1 MCATNAIGGNALSS
15 EDCKGAAGY
24 ASQNPEV
31 TLRKR
36 LKLLSLSKQNNN
48 LQQGETYSFIY
59 NEEQPLP
66 YKTSFAMD
74 YWGFYNGAENI
85 SSLTGY
91 RHTLIPSIEGLGI
104 NQNALIIQGQELPA
118 QTAVRNASRKYIT
131 ANMLKKITY
140 PTGGSV
146 EFEFEPHTFT
156 NAKVISKEDLEKY
169 APKLAYLNTV
179 NNNNAEFSTPFV
191 TFNIPFAQ
199 TVTINVTVRFDDY
212 SASQVE
218 GSGTIIRQ
226 VGSTGGGILKSYKVT
241 SQNVTD
247 EHSYH
252 VVESFTL
259 EAGDYVMSSTLASTV
274 PNQGYTA
281 RNVSAATLTYKSQ
294 IFNVDIDTLEHIGAG
309 VRIKTITQR
318 NNTGEILERTKYLYE
333 LDNHKSSGLLMI
345 PINFVTDHNI
355 RHGLDN
361 CPIHSIVDHQFRRY
375 DAQTLS
381 PPASASNGNPV
392 GYSRVIKQ
400 KEIINIGKEVL
411 VFANESCEVIDA
423 TLCYF
428 PENYSGRLIRKSTY
442 DANNKLVKEEINE
455 YSIANKAKELVNIKV
470 IDNYVG
476 PVNHCL
482 SIEAH
487 PYYNPY
493 IYNGRFFITLYPYI
507 AYDIQLTQQ
516 TETEYFN
523 SVPISKEKLYTY
535 NQRNQISTCQT
546 STSRSDYIQ
555 ETYKYA
561 ADSSFY
567 KDHLDYN
574 VLTAIMRY
582 KRTSGSSTAILENKY
597 GNAFTK
603 FTLLSSTESSNISPK
618 RRTVSYKYDSK
629 WNPVE
634 VTYQDSS
641 SVVYLWGYKY
651 SRIIAK
657 ITNITYAKVLSRLGE
672 SSLNTLCSS
681 NIPNSTSLYNLQNIF
696 SDCEVTTWL
705 YNPSYGVSEV
715 RSPNGL
721 KTFYEYDAIGRVSE
735 ILDLN
740 RKTIMSFQYQLSHNG
755 TSQNFLKTRTMMNE
769 EGNKYMEVYS
779 YYDGLG
785 RPYQTVECKITP
797 FQTHLITLQEYDA
810 ANRKTYTWLPVESA
824 TSTYM
829 PSASV
834 KAQAVADYGDTHP
847 YTKTE
852 YEASPLNKIV
862 NQYGVGEEWNNHPV
876 HIEYMTNTTSSPLNC
891 LNYMVNDN
899 GALVSS
905 NQYYAAGQ
913 LYVTKSTDEDNN
925 VGYTFTDKSGHTI
938 LTRQI
943 SGGQNL
949 DTYYVYDGLD
959 NLRYVLQ
966 PMYQTSTN
974 LNMYA
979 FQYKYMG
986 RQLCIEK
993 KMPGAEA
1000 IKYVYDKLDR
1010 LIFSQDGNQ
1019 RLQNE
1024 WTFYL
1029 YDRLNRLTI
1038 QGICMEID
1046 RLNLIPDVVV
1056 TCYRENSNTGLGG
1069 SGYYS
1074 TFIPVDKVKEI
1085 HIVNYYDDYKFCS
1098 LTGFSGVP
1106 HFSMGSNAKGY
1117 LTGNVVTI
1125 LEDGKKLYSANYY
1138 DVKGRMTQKVSSNHM
1153 NEYEVDNITY
1163 SFTDKPLTISHTH
1176 TAINTTE
1183 LYTYVYDHA
1192 ERLQEVRHKLN
1203 GNSEVKLVINTYD
1216 KLGRL
1221 KTKTHHGISGHK
1233 LTYEYNIRN
1242 WLTQI
1247 SGTLFEQNL
1256 YYNTGN
1262 GSQCYNGNIGSMT
1275 WKSGE
1280 DGIRGYKFTYDNMS
1294 RMKNAIYGEGTSI
1307 TPPTGKNFS
1316 ENVIGYDYNGNITGL
1331 QRYGKM
1337 SGSTYGKIDDLSLT
1351 YVGNQLN
1358 NVTDAATDPLYN
1370 GAFNFVDGNK
1380 TSIQEYKY
1388 DANGNLEQDY
1398 NKKIANIQYNS
1409 LNLPSTLQFA
1419 NGNSTNYLYGADGM
1433 KRRVTHKTAIA
1444 NISVPMG
1451 QIKELASSQISQTN
1465 TTDYCN
1471 NVIYENGVLSMIL
1484 TEEGYVTLNGDTPI
1498 YHYYLKDHQGNNRI
1512 VMNQNGTTVEQV
1524 NHYYPFGGLFGE
1536 GIATSNQNYKYNGKE
1551 LNCMHGL
1558 DWYDYGAR
1566 MYDAALGRWHVG
1578 DSSSEKYYE
1587 ISPFVYCKNNP
1598 ILRVDIDGKDDY
1610 VVNQNGF
1617 VYHYKATK
1625 YEDEGD
1631 RVYYFNGSNKPK
1643 QVNGEPIVIMD
1654 NKLMPDM
1661 VRNQSR
1667 EGGISTYGKTNS
1679 IRDATNLFKFAA
1691 DNSIVEWKLDVYKDG
1706 DDGPTAIIVTD
1717 HREGTVENG
1726 KYAKRKAGVN
1736 GRKII
1741 DIHSHPS
1748 DESQGASDADIS
1760 SINSENNA
1768 VYLKRNQTLHDY
1780 TPKSSNV
1787 TTIHINTA
1795 EDLQKYIQDKMK

>member
-1 MCATNAIGGNALSS
+1 
-15 EDCKGAAGY
+15 
-24 ASQNPEV
+24 
-31 TLRKR
+31 
-36 LKLLSLSKQNNN
+36 
-48 LQQGETYSFIY
+48 
-59 NEEQPLP
+59 
-66 YKTSFAMD
+66 
-74 YWGFYNGAENI
+74 
-85 SSLTGY
+85 
-91 RHTLIPSIEGLGI
+91 
-104 NQNALIIQGQELPA
+104 
-118 QTAVRNASRKYIT
+118 
-131 ANMLKKITY
+131 
-140 PTGGSV
+140 
-146 EFEFEPHTFT
+146 
-156 NAKVISKEDLEKY
+156 
-169 APKLAYLNTV
+169 
-179 NNNNAEFSTPFV
+179 
-191 TFNIPFAQ
+191 
-199 TVTINVTVRFDDY
+199 
-212 SASQVE
+212 
-218 GSGTIIRQ
+218 
-226 VGSTGGGILKSYKVT
+226 
-241 SQNVTD
+241 
-247 EHSYH
+247 
-252 VVESFTL
+252 
-259 EAGDYVMSSTLASTV
+259 MSSTLASTV

-375 DAQTLS
+375 DAQT
-381 PPASASNGNPV
+381 
-392 GYSRVIKQ
+392 
-400 KEIINIGKEVL
+400 
-411 VFANESCEVIDA
+411 DA

-574 VLTAIMRY
+574 VLTTIMRY

-755 TSQNFLKTRTMMNE
+755 TSQNFFKTRTMMNE

-862 NQYGVGEEWNNHPV
+862 NQYGAGEDWNNHPV

-943 SGGQNL
+943 SGSQNL

-966 PMYQTSTN
+966 PMYQTNAN

-1074 TFIPVDKVKEI
+1074 TFIPIDKVKEI

-1117 LTGNVVTI
+1117 LTDNVVTI

-1138 DVKGRMTQKVSSNHM
+1138 DVKGRMTKKVSSNHM

-1163 SFTDKPLTISHTH
+1163 SFTDKPLTASHTH
-1176 TAINTTE
+1176 TAINATE

-1203 GNSEVKLVINTYD
+1203 ENSEVKLAINTYD

-1221 KTKTHHGISGHK
+1221 KTKTHHGTSGHK

-1247 SGTLFEQNL
+1247 NGRLFEQNL
-1256 YYNTGN
+1256 YYNTGS

-1294 RMKNAIYGEGTSI
+1294 RMRNAIYGEGTSI

-1331 QRYGKM
+1331 QRYGKV
-1337 SGSTYGKIDDLSLT
+1337 SGSTYGKIDDLSIT

-1388 DANGNLEQDY
+1388 DSNGNLEQDY
-1398 NKKIANIQYNS
+1398 NKKIAKIQYNS
-1409 LNLPSTLQFA
+1409 LNLPSALQFA
-1419 NGNSTNYLYGADGM
+1419 NGNSTDYLYGADGM

-1484 TEEGYVTLNGDTPI
+1484 TEEGYVTLSGDAPI
-1498 YHYYLKDHQGNNRI
+1498 YHYYLKDHQGNNRVVI
-1512 VMNQNGTTVEQV
+1512 NQASTVEQI
-1524 NHYYPFGGLFGE
+1524 NHYYPFGGLFE
-1536 GIATSNQNYKYNGKE
+1536 VNTTTSGIQSYKYNGKE
-1551 LNCMHGL
+1551 LDRIHGV
-1558 DWYDYGAR
+1558 DWYDYEAR
-1566 MYDAALGRWHVG
+1566 MYDGALGRFTTV
-1578 DSSSEKYYE
+1578 DPLTEKYY
-1587 ISPFVYCKNNP
+1587 STNLYAYCKNNP
-1598 ILRVDIDGKDDY
+1598 INRIDPDGKDDY
-1610 VVNQNGF
+1610 LLEPRGRLHNCTPYAQRGKSGVDKLHSYSGNSKSPMGKSITVKSGLLSQMLE
-1617 VYHYKATK
+1617 VQKK
-1625 YEDEGD
+1625 EEG
-1631 RVYYFNGSNKPK
+1631 Y
-1643 QVNGEPIVIMD
+1643 
-1654 NKLMPDM
+1654 
-1661 VRNQSR
+1661 
-1667 EGGISTYGKTNS
+1667 STYGSTRN
-1679 IRDATNLFKFAA
+1679 IEDAAEVFKFAA
-1691 DNSIVEWKLDVYKDG
+1691 DNSKAEWKFDVYN
-1706 DDGPTAIIVTD
+1706 DDGAFTAVVATD
-1717 HREGTVENG
+1717 QKENNVQNG
-1726 KYAKRKAGVN
+1726 DYAQKELSVN
-1736 GRKII
+1736 GTKVVN
-1741 DIHSHPS
+1741 IHSHPDPNGTKGGS
-1748 DESQGASDADIS
+1748 DKDMENAKRS
-1760 SINSENNA
+1760 SARNG
-1768 VYLKRNQTLHDY
+1768 VYFKANQTLY
-1780 TPKSSNV
+1780 EYNGTQSNIREIPIQSAV
-1787 TTIHINTA
+1787 
-1795 EDLQKYIQDKMK
+1795 DLLRQLGIY

>member
-1 MCATNAIGGNALSS
+1 
-15 EDCKGAAGY
+15 
-24 ASQNPEV
+24 
-31 TLRKR
+31 
-36 LKLLSLSKQNNN
+36 
-48 LQQGETYSFIY
+48 
-59 NEEQPLP
+59 
-66 YKTSFAMD
+66 
-74 YWGFYNGAENI
+74 
-85 SSLTGY
+85 
-91 RHTLIPSIEGLGI
+91 
-104 NQNALIIQGQELPA
+104 
-118 QTAVRNASRKYIT
+118 
-131 ANMLKKITY
+131 
-140 PTGGSV
+140 
-146 EFEFEPHTFT
+146 
-156 NAKVISKEDLEKY
+156 
-169 APKLAYLNTV
+169 
-179 NNNNAEFSTPFV
+179 
-191 TFNIPFAQ
+191 
-199 TVTINVTVRFDDY
+199 
-212 SASQVE
+212 
-218 GSGTIIRQ
+218 
-226 VGSTGGGILKSYKVT
+226 
-241 SQNVTD
+241 
-247 EHSYH
+247 
-252 VVESFTL
+252 
-259 EAGDYVMSSTLASTV
+259 
-274 PNQGYTA
+274 
-281 RNVSAATLTYKSQ
+281 
-294 IFNVDIDTLEHIGAG
+294 
-309 VRIKTITQR
+309 
-318 NNTGEILERTKYLYE
+318 
-333 LDNHKSSGLLMI
+333 
-345 PINFVTDHNI
+345 
-355 RHGLDN
+355 
-361 CPIHSIVDHQFRRY
+361 
-375 DAQTLS
+375 
-381 PPASASNGNPV
+381 
-392 GYSRVIKQ
+392 
-400 KEIINIGKEVL
+400 
-411 VFANESCEVIDA
+411 
-423 TLCYF
+423 
-428 PENYSGRLIRKSTY
+428 
-442 DANNKLVKEEINE
+442 
-455 YSIANKAKELVNIKV
+455 
-470 IDNYVG
+470 
-476 PVNHCL
+476 
-482 SIEAH
+482 
-487 PYYNPY
+487 
-493 IYNGRFFITLYPYI
+493 
-507 AYDIQLTQQ
+507 
-516 TETEYFN
+516 
-523 SVPISKEKLYTY
+523 
-535 NQRNQISTCQT
+535 
-546 STSRSDYIQ
+546 
-555 ETYKYA
+555 
-561 ADSSFY
+561 
-567 KDHLDYN
+567 
-574 VLTAIMRY
+574 
-582 KRTSGSSTAILENKY
+582 
-597 GNAFTK
+597 
-603 FTLLSSTESSNISPK
+603 
-618 RRTVSYKYDSK
+618 
-629 WNPVE
+629 
-634 VTYQDSS
+634 
-641 SVVYLWGYKY
+641 
-651 SRIIAK
+651 
-657 ITNITYAKVLSRLGE
+657 
-672 SSLNTLCSS
+672 
-681 NIPNSTSLYNLQNIF
+681 
-696 SDCEVTTWL
+696 
-705 YNPSYGVSEV
+705 
-715 RSPNGL
+715 
-721 KTFYEYDAIGRVSE
+721 
-735 ILDLN
+735 
-740 RKTIMSFQYQLSHNG
+740 MSFQYQLSHNG
-755 TSQNFLKTRTMMNE
+755 TSQNFFKTRTMMNE

-829 PSASV
+829 SSASV

-862 NQYGVGEEWNNHPV
+862 NQYGAGEDWNNHPV

-943 SGGQNL
+943 SGSQNL

-966 PMYQTSTN
+966 PMYQTNAN

-1019 RLQNE
+1019 QLQNE

-1029 YDRLNRLTI
+1029 YDRLNRLTV

-1046 RLNLIPDVVV
+1046 RLNLIPDVAV

-1074 TFIPVDKVKEI
+1074 TFIPIDKVKEI

-1138 DVKGRMTQKVSSNHM
+1138 DVKGRMTKKVSSNHM

-1163 SFTDKPLTISHTH
+1163 SFTDKPLTTSHTH

-1183 LYTYVYDHA
+1183 LYTYDYDHA

-1203 GNSEVKLVINTYD
+1203 GNSEVKLAINTYD

-1221 KTKTHHGISGHK
+1221 KTKTHHGTSGHK

-1247 SGTLFEQNL
+1247 SGRLFEQNL
-1256 YYNTGN
+1256 YYNTGS

-1294 RMKNAIYGEGTSI
+1294 RMRNAIYGEGTSI

-1331 QRYGKM
+1331 QRYGKV
-1337 SGSTYGKIDDLSLT
+1337 SGSTYGKIDDLSIT

-1398 NKKIANIQYNS
+1398 NKKIAKIQYNS
-1409 LNLPSTLQFA
+1409 LNLPSALQFA
-1419 NGNSTNYLYGADGM
+1419 NGNSTDYLYGADGM

-1484 TEEGYVTLNGDTPI
+1484 TEEGYVTLSGNAPI

-1524 NHYYPFGGLFGE
+1524 NHYYPFGGLFEE
-1536 GIATSNQNYKYNGKE
+1536 GLATSDQNYKYNSKE
-1551 LNCMHGL
+1551 LDRMHGL
-1558 DWYDYGAR
+1558 DWYDYGTR
-1566 MYDAALGRWHVG
+1566 GYDATLGRFMII
-1578 DSSSEKYYE
+1578 DPLSERYCT
-1587 ISPFVYCKNNP
+1587 ISPYVYCANNPVRYIDPTGMYFDEANEKEARKIERRLTKRISKLEKKVAKIERRGEDVGELNSRISELRNSQKDVTDMRSNKNIEFKYSKVTNKNNP
-1598 ILRVDIDGKDDY
+1598 AGTGNPVTSLTGINDAGHNVVTMYTEKNMGNRLHESRHGGQITRGEYSFDLNGNPTTGYGIDSE
-1610 VVNQNGF
+1610 VSA
-1617 VYHYKATK
+1617 YKAQYS
-1625 YEDEGD
+1625 YEGKL
-1631 RVYYFNGSNKPK
+1631 VYIDASNTLNQQIGSAGMTP
-1643 QVNGEPIVIMD
+1643 P
-1654 NKLMPDM
+1654 
-1661 VRNQSR
+1661 
-1667 EGGISTYGKTNS
+1667 ISTLINIRSITPDFVKTRIGEVRS
-1679 IRDATNLFKFAA
+1679 IIIGTNRIYRL
-1691 DNSIVEWKLDVYKDG
+1691 NPIYE
-1706 DDGPTAIIVTD
+1706 
-1717 HREGTVENG
+1717 
-1726 KYAKRKAGVN
+1726 
-1736 GRKII
+1736 
-1741 DIHSHPS
+1741 
-1748 DESQGASDADIS
+1748 
-1760 SINSENNA
+1760 
-1768 VYLKRNQTLHDY
+1768 YL
-1780 TPKSSNV
+1780 P
-1787 TTIHINTA
+1787 
-1795 EDLQKYIQDKMK
+1795 

>member
-1 MCATNAIGGNALSS
+1 
-15 EDCKGAAGY
+15 
-24 ASQNPEV
+24 
-31 TLRKR
+31 
-36 LKLLSLSKQNNN
+36 
-48 LQQGETYSFIY
+48 
-59 NEEQPLP
+59 
-66 YKTSFAMD
+66 
-74 YWGFYNGAENI
+74 
-85 SSLTGY
+85 
-91 RHTLIPSIEGLGI
+91 
-104 NQNALIIQGQELPA
+104 
-118 QTAVRNASRKYIT
+118 
-131 ANMLKKITY
+131 
-140 PTGGSV
+140 
-146 EFEFEPHTFT
+146 
-156 NAKVISKEDLEKY
+156 
-169 APKLAYLNTV
+169 
-179 NNNNAEFSTPFV
+179 
-191 TFNIPFAQ
+191 
-199 TVTINVTVRFDDY
+199 
-212 SASQVE
+212 
-218 GSGTIIRQ
+218 
-226 VGSTGGGILKSYKVT
+226 
-241 SQNVTD
+241 
-247 EHSYH
+247 
-252 VVESFTL
+252 
-259 EAGDYVMSSTLASTV
+259 MSSTLASTV

-375 DAQTLS
+375 DAQT
-381 PPASASNGNPV
+381 
-392 GYSRVIKQ
+392 
-400 KEIINIGKEVL
+400 
-411 VFANESCEVIDA
+411 DA

-574 VLTAIMRY
+574 VLTTIMRY

-755 TSQNFLKTRTMMNE
+755 TSQNFFKTRTMMNE

-862 NQYGVGEEWNNHPV
+862 NQYGAGEDWNNHPV

-943 SGGQNL
+943 SGSQNL

-966 PMYQTSTN
+966 PMYQTNAN

-1074 TFIPVDKVKEI
+1074 TFIPIDKVKEI

-1138 DVKGRMTQKVSSNHM
+1138 DVKGRMTKKVSSNHM

-1163 SFTDKPLTISHTH
+1163 SFTDKPLTASHTH
-1176 TAINTTE
+1176 TAINATE

-1203 GNSEVKLVINTYD
+1203 ENSEVKLAINTYD

-1221 KTKTHHGISGHK
+1221 KTKTHHGTSGHK

-1242 WLTQI
+1242 WLPQI
-1247 SGTLFEQNL
+1247 NGRLFEQNL
-1256 YYNTGN
+1256 YYNTGS

-1294 RMKNAIYGEGTSI
+1294 RMRNAIYGEGTSI

-1331 QRYGKM
+1331 QRYGKV
-1337 SGSTYGKIDDLSLT
+1337 SGSTYGKIDDLSIT

-1388 DANGNLEQDY
+1388 DSNGNLEQDY
-1398 NKKIANIQYNS
+1398 NKKIAKIQYNS
-1409 LNLPSTLQFA
+1409 LNLPSALQFA
-1419 NGNSTNYLYGADGM
+1419 NGNSTDYLYGADGM

-1484 TEEGYVTLNGDTPI
+1484 TEEGYVTLSGDAPI
-1498 YHYYLKDHQGNNRI
+1498 YHYYLKDHQGNNRVVI
-1512 VMNQNGTTVEQV
+1512 NQASTVEQI
-1524 NHYYPFGGLFGE
+1524 NHYYPFGGLFE
-1536 GIATSNQNYKYNGKE
+1536 VNTTTSGIQSYKYNGKE
-1551 LNCMHGL
+1551 LDRIHGV
-1558 DWYDYGAR
+1558 DWYDYEAR
-1566 MYDAALGRWHVG
+1566 MYDGALGRFTTV
-1578 DSSSEKYYE
+1578 DPLTEKYY
-1587 ISPFVYCKNNP
+1587 STNLYAYCKNNP
-1598 ILRVDIDGKDDY
+1598 INRIDPDGKDDY
-1610 VVNQNGF
+1610 LLEPRGRLHNCTPYAQRGKSGVDKLHSYSGNSKSPMGKSITVKSGLLSQMLE
-1617 VYHYKATK
+1617 VQKK
-1625 YEDEGD
+1625 EEG
-1631 RVYYFNGSNKPK
+1631 Y
-1643 QVNGEPIVIMD
+1643 
-1654 NKLMPDM
+1654 
-1661 VRNQSR
+1661 
-1667 EGGISTYGKTNS
+1667 STYGSTRN
-1679 IRDATNLFKFAA
+1679 IEDAAEVFKFAA
-1691 DNSIVEWKLDVYKDG
+1691 DNSKAEWKFDVYN
-1706 DDGPTAIIVTD
+1706 DDGAFTAVVATD
-1717 HREGTVENG
+1717 QKENNVQNG
-1726 KYAKRKAGVN
+1726 DYAQKELSVN
-1736 GRKII
+1736 GTKVVN
-1741 DIHSHPS
+1741 IHSHPDPNGTKGGS
-1748 DESQGASDADIS
+1748 DKDMENAKRS
-1760 SINSENNA
+1760 SARNG
-1768 VYLKRNQTLHDY
+1768 VYFKANQTLY
-1780 TPKSSNV
+1780 EYNGTQSNIREIPIQSAV
-1787 TTIHINTA
+1787 
-1795 EDLQKYIQDKMK
+1795 DLLRQLGIY

>member
-1 MCATNAIGGNALSS
+1 M
-15 EDCKGAAGY
+15 
-24 ASQNPEV
+24 
-31 TLRKR
+31 
-36 LKLLSLSKQNNN
+36 
-48 LQQGETYSFIY
+48 
-59 NEEQPLP
+59 
-66 YKTSFAMD
+66 
-74 YWGFYNGAENI
+74 
-85 SSLTGY
+85 
-91 RHTLIPSIEGLGI
+91 
-104 NQNALIIQGQELPA
+104 
-118 QTAVRNASRKYIT
+118 
-131 ANMLKKITY
+131 
-140 PTGGSV
+140 
-146 EFEFEPHTFT
+146 
-156 NAKVISKEDLEKY
+156 
-169 APKLAYLNTV
+169 
-179 NNNNAEFSTPFV
+179 
-191 TFNIPFAQ
+191 
-199 TVTINVTVRFDDY
+199 
-212 SASQVE
+212 
-218 GSGTIIRQ
+218 
-226 VGSTGGGILKSYKVT
+226 T

-375 DAQTLS
+375 DAQT
-381 PPASASNGNPV
+381 
-392 GYSRVIKQ
+392 
-400 KEIINIGKEVL
+400 
-411 VFANESCEVIDA
+411 DA

-574 VLTAIMRY
+574 VLTTIMRY

-755 TSQNFLKTRTMMNE
+755 TSQNFFKTRTMMNE

-862 NQYGVGEEWNNHPV
+862 NQYGAGEDWNNHPV

-943 SGGQNL
+943 SGSQNL

-966 PMYQTSTN
+966 PMYQTNAN

-1074 TFIPVDKVKEI
+1074 TFIPIDKVKEI

-1138 DVKGRMTQKVSSNHM
+1138 DVKGRMTKKVSSNHM

-1163 SFTDKPLTISHTH
+1163 SFTDKPLTASHTH
-1176 TAINTTE
+1176 TAINATE

-1203 GNSEVKLVINTYD
+1203 ENSEVKLAINTYD

-1221 KTKTHHGISGHK
+1221 KTKTHHGTSGHK

-1247 SGTLFEQNL
+1247 NGRLFEQNL
-1256 YYNTGN
+1256 YYNTGS

-1294 RMKNAIYGEGTSI
+1294 RMRNAIYGEGTSI

-1331 QRYGKM
+1331 QRYGKV
-1337 SGSTYGKIDDLSLT
+1337 SGSTYGKIDDLSIT

-1388 DANGNLEQDY
+1388 DSNGNLEQDY
-1398 NKKIANIQYNS
+1398 NKKIAKIQYNS
-1409 LNLPSTLQFA
+1409 LNLPSALQFA
-1419 NGNSTNYLYGADGM
+1419 NGNSTDYLYGADGM

-1484 TEEGYVTLNGDTPI
+1484 TEEGYVTLSGDAPI
-1498 YHYYLKDHQGNNRI
+1498 YHYYLKDHQGNNRVVI
-1512 VMNQNGTTVEQV
+1512 NQASTVEQI
-1524 NHYYPFGGLFGE
+1524 NHYYPFGGLFE
-1536 GIATSNQNYKYNGKE
+1536 VNTTTSGIQSYKYNGKE
-1551 LNCMHGL
+1551 LDRIHGV
-1558 DWYDYGAR
+1558 DWYDYEAR
-1566 MYDAALGRWHVG
+1566 MYDGALGRFTTV
-1578 DSSSEKYYE
+1578 DPLPEKYY
-1587 ISPFVYCKNNP
+1587 STNLYAYCKNNP
-1598 ILRVDIDGKDDY
+1598 INRIDPDGKDDY
-1610 VVNQNGF
+1610 LLEPRGRLHNCTPYAQRGKSGVDKLHSYSGNSKSPMGKSITVKSGLLSQMLE
-1617 VYHYKATK
+1617 VQKK
-1625 YEDEGD
+1625 EEG
-1631 RVYYFNGSNKPK
+1631 Y
-1643 QVNGEPIVIMD
+1643 
-1654 NKLMPDM
+1654 
-1661 VRNQSR
+1661 
-1667 EGGISTYGKTNS
+1667 STYGSTRN
-1679 IRDATNLFKFAA
+1679 IEDAAEVFKFAA
-1691 DNSIVEWKLDVYKDG
+1691 DNSKAEWKFDVYN
-1706 DDGPTAIIVTD
+1706 DDGAFTAVVATD
-1717 HREGTVENG
+1717 QKENNVQNG
-1726 KYAKRKAGVN
+1726 DYAQKELSVN
-1736 GRKII
+1736 GTKVVN
-1741 DIHSHPS
+1741 IHSHPDPNGTKGGS
-1748 DESQGASDADIS
+1748 DKDMENAKRS
-1760 SINSENNA
+1760 SARNG
-1768 VYLKRNQTLHDY
+1768 VYFKANQTLY
-1780 TPKSSNV
+1780 EYNGTQSNIREIPIQSAV
-1787 TTIHINTA
+1787 
-1795 EDLQKYIQDKMK
+1795 DLLRQLGIY

>member
-1 MCATNAIGGNALSS
+1 M
-15 EDCKGAAGY
+15 
-24 ASQNPEV
+24 
-31 TLRKR
+31 
-36 LKLLSLSKQNNN
+36 
-48 LQQGETYSFIY
+48 
-59 NEEQPLP
+59 
-66 YKTSFAMD
+66 
-74 YWGFYNGAENI
+74 
-85 SSLTGY
+85 
-91 RHTLIPSIEGLGI
+91 
-104 NQNALIIQGQELPA
+104 
-118 QTAVRNASRKYIT
+118 
-131 ANMLKKITY
+131 
-140 PTGGSV
+140 
-146 EFEFEPHTFT
+146 
-156 NAKVISKEDLEKY
+156 
-169 APKLAYLNTV
+169 
-179 NNNNAEFSTPFV
+179 
-191 TFNIPFAQ
+191 
-199 TVTINVTVRFDDY
+199 
-212 SASQVE
+212 
-218 GSGTIIRQ
+218 
-226 VGSTGGGILKSYKVT
+226 T

-252 VVESFTL
+252 VIESFTL

-375 DAQTLS
+375 DAQT
-381 PPASASNGNPV
+381 
-392 GYSRVIKQ
+392 
-400 KEIINIGKEVL
+400 
-411 VFANESCEVIDA
+411 DA

-755 TSQNFLKTRTMMNE
+755 TSQNFFKTRTMMNE

-862 NQYGVGEEWNNHPV
+862 NQYGAGEDWNNHPV

-899 GALVSS
+899 GTLVSS

-925 VGYTFTDKSGHTI
+925 VEYTFTDKSGHTI

-943 SGGQNL
+943 SGSQIL

-966 PMYQTSTN
+966 PMYQTNAN

-1074 TFIPVDKVKEI
+1074 TFIPIDKVKEI

-1138 DVKGRMTQKVSSNHM
+1138 DVKGRMTKKVSSNHM

-1163 SFTDKPLTISHTH
+1163 SFTDKPLTASHTH
-1176 TAINTTE
+1176 TAINATE

-1203 GNSEVKLVINTYD
+1203 ENSEVKLAINTYD

-1221 KTKTHHGISGHK
+1221 KTKTHHGTSGHK

-1247 SGTLFEQNL
+1247 SGRLFEQNL
-1256 YYNTGN
+1256 YYNTGS

-1294 RMKNAIYGEGTSI
+1294 RMRNAIYGEGTSI

-1331 QRYGKM
+1331 QRYGKV
-1337 SGSTYGKIDDLSLT
+1337 SGSTYGKIDDLSIT

-1388 DANGNLEQDY
+1388 DSNGNLEQDY
-1398 NKKIANIQYNS
+1398 NKKIAKIQYNS

-1451 QIKELASSQISQTN
+1451 QIKELANSQISQTN
-1465 TTDYCN
+1465 TTDYCS

-1484 TEEGYVTLNGDTPI
+1484 TEEGYVTLSGDAPI
-1498 YHYYLKDHQGNNRI
+1498 YHYYLKDHQGNNRVVI
-1512 VMNQNGTTVEQV
+1512 NQASMVEQI
-1524 NHYYPFGGLFGE
+1524 NHYYPFGGLFE
-1536 GIATSNQNYKYNGKE
+1536 VNTTTSGIQSYKYNGKE
-1551 LNCMHGL
+1551 LDRIHGV
-1558 DWYDYGAR
+1558 DWYDYEAR
-1566 MYDAALGRWHVG
+1566 MYDGALGRFTTV
-1578 DSSSEKYYE
+1578 DPLTEKYY
-1587 ISPFVYCKNNP
+1587 STNLYAYCKNNP
-1598 ILRVDIDGKDDY
+1598 INRIDPDGKDDY
-1610 VVNQNGF
+1610 LLEPRGRLHNCTPYAQRGKSGVDKLHSYSGNSKSPMGKSITVKSGLLSQMLE
-1617 VYHYKATK
+1617 VQKK
-1625 YEDEGD
+1625 EEG
-1631 RVYYFNGSNKPK
+1631 Y
-1643 QVNGEPIVIMD
+1643 
-1654 NKLMPDM
+1654 
-1661 VRNQSR
+1661 
-1667 EGGISTYGKTNS
+1667 STYGSTRN
-1679 IRDATNLFKFAA
+1679 IEDAAEVFKFAA
-1691 DNSIVEWKLDVYKDG
+1691 DNSKAEWKFDVYN
-1706 DDGPTAIIVTD
+1706 DDGAFTAVVATD
-1717 HREGTVENG
+1717 QKENNVQNG
-1726 KYAKRKAGVN
+1726 DYAQKELSVN
-1736 GRKII
+1736 GTKVVN
-1741 DIHSHPS
+1741 IHSHPDPNGTKGGS
-1748 DESQGASDADIS
+1748 DKDMENAKRS
-1760 SINSENNA
+1760 SARNG
-1768 VYLKRNQTLHDY
+1768 VYFKANQTLY
-1780 TPKSSNV
+1780 EYNGTQSNIREIPIQSAV
-1787 TTIHINTA
+1787 
-1795 EDLQKYIQDKMK
+1795 DLLRQLGIY

>member
-1 MCATNAIGGNALSS
+1 
-15 EDCKGAAGY
+15 
-24 ASQNPEV
+24 
-31 TLRKR
+31 
-36 LKLLSLSKQNNN
+36 
-48 LQQGETYSFIY
+48 
-59 NEEQPLP
+59 
-66 YKTSFAMD
+66 
-74 YWGFYNGAENI
+74 
-85 SSLTGY
+85 
-91 RHTLIPSIEGLGI
+91 
-104 NQNALIIQGQELPA
+104 
-118 QTAVRNASRKYIT
+118 
-131 ANMLKKITY
+131 
-140 PTGGSV
+140 
-146 EFEFEPHTFT
+146 
-156 NAKVISKEDLEKY
+156 
-169 APKLAYLNTV
+169 
-179 NNNNAEFSTPFV
+179 
-191 TFNIPFAQ
+191 
-199 TVTINVTVRFDDY
+199 
-212 SASQVE
+212 
-218 GSGTIIRQ
+218 
-226 VGSTGGGILKSYKVT
+226 
-241 SQNVTD
+241 
-247 EHSYH
+247 
-252 VVESFTL
+252 
-259 EAGDYVMSSTLASTV
+259 MSSTLASTV

-375 DAQTLS
+375 DAQT
-381 PPASASNGNPV
+381 
-392 GYSRVIKQ
+392 
-400 KEIINIGKEVL
+400 
-411 VFANESCEVIDA
+411 DA

-755 TSQNFLKTRTMMNE
+755 TSQNFFKTRTMMNE

-862 NQYGVGEEWNNHPV
+862 NQYGAGEDWNNHPV

-899 GALVSS
+899 GTLVSS

-925 VGYTFTDKSGHTI
+925 VEYTFTDKSGHTI

-943 SGGQNL
+943 SGSQIL

-966 PMYQTSTN
+966 PMYQTNAN

-1074 TFIPVDKVKEI
+1074 TFIPIDKVKEI

-1138 DVKGRMTQKVSSNHM
+1138 DVKGRMTKKVSSNHM

-1163 SFTDKPLTISHTH
+1163 SFTDKPLTASHTH
-1176 TAINTTE
+1176 TAINATE

-1203 GNSEVKLVINTYD
+1203 ENSEVKLAINTYD

-1221 KTKTHHGISGHK
+1221 KTKTHHGTSGHK

-1247 SGTLFEQNL
+1247 SGRLFEQNL
-1256 YYNTGN
+1256 YYNTGS

-1294 RMKNAIYGEGTSI
+1294 RMRNAIYGEGTSI

-1331 QRYGKM
+1331 QRYGKV
-1337 SGSTYGKIDDLSLT
+1337 SGSTYGKIDDLSIT

-1388 DANGNLEQDY
+1388 DSNGNLEQDY
-1398 NKKIANIQYNS
+1398 NKKIAKIQYNS

-1465 TTDYCN
+1465 TTDYCS

-1484 TEEGYVTLNGDTPI
+1484 TEEGYVTLSGDAPI
-1498 YHYYLKDHQGNNRI
+1498 YHYYLKDHQGNNRVVI
-1512 VMNQNGTTVEQV
+1512 NQASTVEQI
-1524 NHYYPFGGLFGE
+1524 NHYYPFGGLFE
-1536 GIATSNQNYKYNGKE
+1536 VNTTTSGIQSYKYNGKE
-1551 LNCMHGL
+1551 LDRIHGV
-1558 DWYDYGAR
+1558 DWYDYEAR
-1566 MYDAALGRWHVG
+1566 MYDGALGRFTTV
-1578 DSSSEKYYE
+1578 DPLTEKYY
-1587 ISPFVYCKNNP
+1587 STNLYAYCKNNP
-1598 ILRVDIDGKDDY
+1598 INRIDPDGKDDY
-1610 VVNQNGF
+1610 LLEPRGRLHNCTPYAQRGKSGVDKLHSYSGNSKSPMGKSITVKSGLLSQMLE
-1617 VYHYKATK
+1617 VQKK
-1625 YEDEGD
+1625 EEG
-1631 RVYYFNGSNKPK
+1631 Y
-1643 QVNGEPIVIMD
+1643 
-1654 NKLMPDM
+1654 
-1661 VRNQSR
+1661 
-1667 EGGISTYGKTNS
+1667 STYGSTRN
-1679 IRDATNLFKFAA
+1679 IEDAAEVFKFAA
-1691 DNSIVEWKLDVYKDG
+1691 DNSKAEWKFDVYN
-1706 DDGPTAIIVTD
+1706 DDGAFTAVVATD
-1717 HREGTVENG
+1717 QKENNVQNG
-1726 KYAKRKAGVN
+1726 DYAQKELSVN
-1736 GRKII
+1736 GTKVVN
-1741 DIHSHPS
+1741 IHSHPDPNGTKGGS
-1748 DESQGASDADIS
+1748 DKDMENAKRS
-1760 SINSENNA
+1760 SARNG
-1768 VYLKRNQTLHDY
+1768 VYFKANQTLY
-1780 TPKSSNV
+1780 EYNGTQSNIREIPIQSAV
-1787 TTIHINTA
+1787 
-1795 EDLQKYIQDKMK
+1795 DLLRQLGIY

>member
-1 MCATNAIGGNALSS
+1 
-15 EDCKGAAGY
+15 
-24 ASQNPEV
+24 
-31 TLRKR
+31 
-36 LKLLSLSKQNNN
+36 
-48 LQQGETYSFIY
+48 
-59 NEEQPLP
+59 
-66 YKTSFAMD
+66 
-74 YWGFYNGAENI
+74 
-85 SSLTGY
+85 
-91 RHTLIPSIEGLGI
+91 
-104 NQNALIIQGQELPA
+104 
-118 QTAVRNASRKYIT
+118 
-131 ANMLKKITY
+131 
-140 PTGGSV
+140 
-146 EFEFEPHTFT
+146 
-156 NAKVISKEDLEKY
+156 
-169 APKLAYLNTV
+169 
-179 NNNNAEFSTPFV
+179 
-191 TFNIPFAQ
+191 
-199 TVTINVTVRFDDY
+199 
-212 SASQVE
+212 
-218 GSGTIIRQ
+218 
-226 VGSTGGGILKSYKVT
+226 
-241 SQNVTD
+241 
-247 EHSYH
+247 
-252 VVESFTL
+252 
-259 EAGDYVMSSTLASTV
+259 MSSTLASTV

-375 DAQTLS
+375 DAQT
-381 PPASASNGNPV
+381 
-392 GYSRVIKQ
+392 
-400 KEIINIGKEVL
+400 
-411 VFANESCEVIDA
+411 DA

-574 VLTAIMRY
+574 VLTTIMRY

-755 TSQNFLKTRTMMNE
+755 TSQNFFKTRTMMNE

-862 NQYGVGEEWNNHPV
+862 NQYGAGEDWNNHPV

-943 SGGQNL
+943 SGSQNL

-966 PMYQTSTN
+966 PMYQTNAN

-1074 TFIPVDKVKEI
+1074 TFIPIDKVKEI

-1138 DVKGRMTQKVSSNHM
+1138 DVKGRMTKKVSSNHM

-1163 SFTDKPLTISHTH
+1163 SFTDKPLTASHTH
-1176 TAINTTE
+1176 TAINATE

-1203 GNSEVKLVINTYD
+1203 ENSEVKLAINTYD

-1221 KTKTHHGISGHK
+1221 KTKTHHGTSGHK

-1247 SGTLFEQNL
+1247 SGILFEQNL
-1256 YYNTGN
+1256 YYNTGS

-1294 RMKNAIYGEGTSI
+1294 RMRNAIYGEGTSI

-1331 QRYGKM
+1331 QRYGKV
-1337 SGSTYGKIDDLSLT
+1337 SGSTYGKIDDLSIT

-1388 DANGNLEQDY
+1388 DSNGNLEQDY
-1398 NKKIANIQYNS
+1398 NKKIAKIQYNS
-1409 LNLPSTLQFA
+1409 LNLPSALQFA
-1419 NGNSTNYLYGADGM
+1419 NGNSTDYLYGADGM

-1484 TEEGYVTLNGDTPI
+1484 TEEGYVTLSGDAPI
-1498 YHYYLKDHQGNNRI
+1498 YHYYLKDHQGNNRVVI
-1512 VMNQNGTTVEQV
+1512 NQASTVEQI
-1524 NHYYPFGGLFGE
+1524 NHYYPFGGLFE
-1536 GIATSNQNYKYNGKE
+1536 VNTTTSGIQSYKYNGKE
-1551 LNCMHGL
+1551 LDRIHGV
-1558 DWYDYGAR
+1558 DWYDYEAR
-1566 MYDAALGRWHVG
+1566 MYDGALGRFTTV
-1578 DSSSEKYYE
+1578 DPLTEKYY
-1587 ISPFVYCKNNP
+1587 STNLYAYCKNNP
-1598 ILRVDIDGKDDY
+1598 INRIDPDGKDDY
-1610 VVNQNGF
+1610 LLEPRGRLHNCTPYAQRGKSGVDKLHSYSGNSKSPMGKSITVKSGLLSQMLE
-1617 VYHYKATK
+1617 VQKK
-1625 YEDEGD
+1625 EEG
-1631 RVYYFNGSNKPK
+1631 Y
-1643 QVNGEPIVIMD
+1643 
-1654 NKLMPDM
+1654 
-1661 VRNQSR
+1661 
-1667 EGGISTYGKTNS
+1667 STYGSTRN
-1679 IRDATNLFKFAA
+1679 IEDAAEVFKFAA
-1691 DNSIVEWKLDVYKDG
+1691 DNSKAEWKFDVYN
-1706 DDGPTAIIVTD
+1706 DDGAFTAVVATD
-1717 HREGTVENG
+1717 QKENNVQNG
-1726 KYAKRKAGVN
+1726 DYAQKELSVN
-1736 GRKII
+1736 GTKVVN
-1741 DIHSHPS
+1741 IHSHPDPNGTKGGS
-1748 DESQGASDADIS
+1748 DKDMENAKRS
-1760 SINSENNA
+1760 SARNG
-1768 VYLKRNQTLHDY
+1768 VYFKANQTLY
-1780 TPKSSNV
+1780 EYNGTQSNIREIPIQSAV
-1787 TTIHINTA
+1787 
-1795 EDLQKYIQDKMK
+1795 DLLRQLGIY

>member
-1 MCATNAIGGNALSS
+1 M
-15 EDCKGAAGY
+15 
-24 ASQNPEV
+24 
-31 TLRKR
+31 
-36 LKLLSLSKQNNN
+36 
-48 LQQGETYSFIY
+48 
-59 NEEQPLP
+59 
-66 YKTSFAMD
+66 
-74 YWGFYNGAENI
+74 
-85 SSLTGY
+85 
-91 RHTLIPSIEGLGI
+91 
-104 NQNALIIQGQELPA
+104 
-118 QTAVRNASRKYIT
+118 
-131 ANMLKKITY
+131 
-140 PTGGSV
+140 
-146 EFEFEPHTFT
+146 
-156 NAKVISKEDLEKY
+156 
-169 APKLAYLNTV
+169 
-179 NNNNAEFSTPFV
+179 
-191 TFNIPFAQ
+191 
-199 TVTINVTVRFDDY
+199 
-212 SASQVE
+212 
-218 GSGTIIRQ
+218 
-226 VGSTGGGILKSYKVT
+226 T

-375 DAQTLS
+375 DAQT
-381 PPASASNGNPV
+381 
-392 GYSRVIKQ
+392 
-400 KEIINIGKEVL
+400 
-411 VFANESCEVIDA
+411 DA

-755 TSQNFLKTRTMMNE
+755 TSQNFFKTRTMMNE

-862 NQYGVGEEWNNHPV
+862 NQYGAGEDWNNHPV

-899 GALVSS
+899 GTLVSS

-925 VGYTFTDKSGHTI
+925 VEYTFTDKSGHTI

-943 SGGQNL
+943 SGSQIL

-966 PMYQTSTN
+966 PMYQTNAN

-1074 TFIPVDKVKEI
+1074 TFIPIDKVKEI

-1138 DVKGRMTQKVSSNHM
+1138 DVKGRMTKKVSSNHM

-1163 SFTDKPLTISHTH
+1163 SFTDKPLTASHTH
-1176 TAINTTE
+1176 TAINATE

-1203 GNSEVKLVINTYD
+1203 ENSEVKLAINTYD

-1221 KTKTHHGISGHK
+1221 KTKTHHGTSGHK

-1247 SGTLFEQNL
+1247 SGRLFEQNL
-1256 YYNTGN
+1256 YYNTGS

-1294 RMKNAIYGEGTSI
+1294 RMRNAIYGEGTSI

-1331 QRYGKM
+1331 QRYGKV
-1337 SGSTYGKIDDLSLT
+1337 SGSTYGKIDDLSIT

-1388 DANGNLEQDY
+1388 DSNGNLEQDY
-1398 NKKIANIQYNS
+1398 NKKIAKIQYNS

-1465 TTDYCN
+1465 TTDYCS

-1484 TEEGYVTLNGDTPI
+1484 TEEGYVTLSGDAPI
-1498 YHYYLKDHQGNNRI
+1498 YHYYLKDHQGNNRVVI
-1512 VMNQNGTTVEQV
+1512 NQASTVEQI
-1524 NHYYPFGGLFGE
+1524 NHYYPFGGLFE
-1536 GIATSNQNYKYNGKE
+1536 VNTTTSGIQSYKYNGKE
-1551 LNCMHGL
+1551 LDRIHGV
-1558 DWYDYGAR
+1558 DWYDYEAR
-1566 MYDAALGRWHVG
+1566 MYDGALGRFTTV
-1578 DSSSEKYYE
+1578 DPLTEKYY
-1587 ISPFVYCKNNP
+1587 STNLYAYCKNNP
-1598 ILRVDIDGKDDY
+1598 INRIDPDGKDDY
-1610 VVNQNGF
+1610 LLEPRGRLHNCTPYAQRGKSGVDKLHSYSGNSKSPMGKSITVKSGLLSQMLE
-1617 VYHYKATK
+1617 VQKK
-1625 YEDEGD
+1625 EEG
-1631 RVYYFNGSNKPK
+1631 Y
-1643 QVNGEPIVIMD
+1643 
-1654 NKLMPDM
+1654 
-1661 VRNQSR
+1661 
-1667 EGGISTYGKTNS
+1667 STYGSTRN
-1679 IRDATNLFKFAA
+1679 IEDAAEVFKFAA
-1691 DNSIVEWKLDVYKDG
+1691 DNSKAEWKFDVYN
-1706 DDGPTAIIVTD
+1706 DDGAFTAVVATD
-1717 HREGTVENG
+1717 QKENNVQNG
-1726 KYAKRKAGVN
+1726 DYAQKELSVN
-1736 GRKII
+1736 GTKVVN
-1741 DIHSHPS
+1741 IHSHPDPNGTKGGS
-1748 DESQGASDADIS
+1748 DKDMENAKRS
-1760 SINSENNA
+1760 SARNG
-1768 VYLKRNQTLHDY
+1768 VYFKANQTLY
-1780 TPKSSNV
+1780 EYNGTQSNIREIPIQSAV
-1787 TTIHINTA
+1787 
-1795 EDLQKYIQDKMK
+1795 DLLRQLGIY

>member
-1 MCATNAIGGNALSS
+1 
-15 EDCKGAAGY
+15 
-24 ASQNPEV
+24 
-31 TLRKR
+31 
-36 LKLLSLSKQNNN
+36 
-48 LQQGETYSFIY
+48 
-59 NEEQPLP
+59 
-66 YKTSFAMD
+66 MD

-104 NQNALIIQGQELPA
+104 NQDALIIQGQELPA

-375 DAQTLS
+375 DAQT
-381 PPASASNGNPV
+381 
-392 GYSRVIKQ
+392 
-400 KEIINIGKEVL
+400 
-411 VFANESCEVIDA
+411 DA

-546 STSRSDYIQ
+546 NTSRSDYIQ

-755 TSQNFLKTRTMMNE
+755 TSQNFFKTRTMMNE

-862 NQYGVGEEWNNHPV
+862 NQYGAGEDWNNHPV

-899 GALVSS
+899 GTLVSS

-925 VGYTFTDKSGHTI
+925 VEYTFTDKSGHTI

-943 SGGQNL
+943 SGSQIL

-966 PMYQTSTN
+966 PMYQTNAN

-1074 TFIPVDKVKEI
+1074 TFIPIDKVKEI

-1138 DVKGRMTQKVSSNHM
+1138 DVKGRMTKKVSSNHM

-1163 SFTDKPLTISHTH
+1163 SFTDKPLTASHTH
-1176 TAINTTE
+1176 TAINATE

-1203 GNSEVKLVINTYD
+1203 ENSEVKLAINTYD

-1221 KTKTHHGISGHK
+1221 KTKTHHGTSGHK

-1247 SGTLFEQNL
+1247 NGRLFEQNL
-1256 YYNTGN
+1256 YYNTGS

-1294 RMKNAIYGEGTSI
+1294 RMRNAIYGEGTSI

-1331 QRYGKM
+1331 QRYGKV
-1337 SGSTYGKIDDLSLT
+1337 SRSTYGKIDDLSIT

-1388 DANGNLEQDY
+1388 DSNGNLEQDY
-1398 NKKIANIQYNS
+1398 NKKIAKIQYNS
-1409 LNLPSTLQFA
+1409 LNLPSALQFA
-1419 NGNSTNYLYGADGM
+1419 NGNSTDYLYGADGM

-1484 TEEGYVTLNGDTPI
+1484 TEEGYVTLSGDAPI
-1498 YHYYLKDHQGNNRI
+1498 YHYYLKDHQGNNRVVI
-1512 VMNQNGTTVEQV
+1512 NQASTVEQI
-1524 NHYYPFGGLFGE
+1524 NHYYPFGGLFE
-1536 GIATSNQNYKYNGKE
+1536 VNTTTSGIQSYKYNGKE
-1551 LNCMHGL
+1551 LDRIHGV
-1558 DWYDYGAR
+1558 DWYDYEAR
-1566 MYDAALGRWHVG
+1566 MYDGALGRFTTV
-1578 DSSSEKYYE
+1578 DPLTEKYY
-1587 ISPFVYCKNNP
+1587 STNLYAYCKNNP
-1598 ILRVDIDGKDDY
+1598 INRIDPDGKDDY
-1610 VVNQNGF
+1610 LLEPRGRLHNCTPYAQRGKSGVDKLHSYSGNSKSPMGKSITVKSGLLSQMLE
-1617 VYHYKATK
+1617 VQKK
-1625 YEDEGD
+1625 EEG
-1631 RVYYFNGSNKPK
+1631 Y
-1643 QVNGEPIVIMD
+1643 
-1654 NKLMPDM
+1654 
-1661 VRNQSR
+1661 
-1667 EGGISTYGKTNS
+1667 STYGSTRN
-1679 IRDATNLFKFAA
+1679 IEDAAEVFKFAA
-1691 DNSIVEWKLDVYKDG
+1691 DNSKAEWKFDVYN
-1706 DDGPTAIIVTD
+1706 DDGAFTAVVATD
-1717 HREGTVENG
+1717 QKENNVQNG
-1726 KYAKRKAGVN
+1726 DYAQKELSVN
-1736 GRKII
+1736 GTKVVN
-1741 DIHSHPS
+1741 IHSHPDPNGTKGGS
-1748 DESQGASDADIS
+1748 DKDMENAKRS
-1760 SINSENNA
+1760 SARNG
-1768 VYLKRNQTLHDY
+1768 VYFKANQTLY
-1780 TPKSSNV
+1780 EYNGTQSNIREIPIQSAV
-1787 TTIHINTA
+1787 
-1795 EDLQKYIQDKMK
+1795 DLLRQLGIY

>member
-1 MCATNAIGGNALSS
+1 
-15 EDCKGAAGY
+15 
-24 ASQNPEV
+24 
-31 TLRKR
+31 
-36 LKLLSLSKQNNN
+36 
-48 LQQGETYSFIY
+48 
-59 NEEQPLP
+59 
-66 YKTSFAMD
+66 MD

-104 NQNALIIQGQELPA
+104 NQDALIIQGQELPA

-375 DAQTLS
+375 DAQT
-381 PPASASNGNPV
+381 
-392 GYSRVIKQ
+392 
-400 KEIINIGKEVL
+400 
-411 VFANESCEVIDA
+411 DA

-546 STSRSDYIQ
+546 NTSRSDYIQ

-755 TSQNFLKTRTMMNE
+755 TSQNFFKTRTMMNE

-925 VGYTFTDKSGHTI
+925 VEYTFTDKSGHTI

-943 SGGQNL
+943 SGSQIL

-966 PMYQTSTN
+966 PMYQTNAN

-1074 TFIPVDKVKEI
+1074 TFIPIDKVKEI

-1138 DVKGRMTQKVSSNHM
+1138 DVKGRMTKKVSSNHM

-1163 SFTDKPLTISHTH
+1163 SFTDKPLTASHTH
-1176 TAINTTE
+1176 TAINATE

-1203 GNSEVKLVINTYD
+1203 ENSEVKLAINTYD

-1221 KTKTHHGISGHK
+1221 KTKTHHGTSGHK

-1247 SGTLFEQNL
+1247 SGRLFEQNL
-1256 YYNTGN
+1256 YYNTGS

-1294 RMKNAIYGEGTSI
+1294 RMRNAIYGEGTSI

-1331 QRYGKM
+1331 QRYGKV
-1337 SGSTYGKIDDLSLT
+1337 SGSTYGKIDDLSIT

-1388 DANGNLEQDY
+1388 DSNGNLEQDY
-1398 NKKIANIQYNS
+1398 NKKIAKIQYNS

-1465 TTDYCN
+1465 TTDYCS

-1484 TEEGYVTLNGDTPI
+1484 TEEGYVTLSGDAPI
-1498 YHYYLKDHQGNNRI
+1498 YHYYLKDHQGNNRVVI
-1512 VMNQNGTTVEQV
+1512 NQASTVEQI
-1524 NHYYPFGGLFGE
+1524 NHYYPFGGLFE
-1536 GIATSNQNYKYNGKE
+1536 VNTTTSGIQSYKYNGKE
-1551 LNCMHGL
+1551 LDRIHGV
-1558 DWYDYGAR
+1558 DWYDYEAR
-1566 MYDAALGRWHVG
+1566 MYDGALGRFTTV
-1578 DSSSEKYYE
+1578 DPLTEKYY
-1587 ISPFVYCKNNP
+1587 STNLYAYCKNNP
-1598 ILRVDIDGKDDY
+1598 INRIDPDGKDDY
-1610 VVNQNGF
+1610 LLEPRGRLHNCTPYAQRGKSGVDKLHSYSGNSKSPMGKSITVKSGLLSQMLE
-1617 VYHYKATK
+1617 VQKK
-1625 YEDEGD
+1625 EEG
-1631 RVYYFNGSNKPK
+1631 Y
-1643 QVNGEPIVIMD
+1643 
-1654 NKLMPDM
+1654 
-1661 VRNQSR
+1661 
-1667 EGGISTYGKTNS
+1667 STYGSTRN
-1679 IRDATNLFKFAA
+1679 IEDAAEVFKFAA
-1691 DNSIVEWKLDVYKDG
+1691 DNSKAEWKFDVYN
-1706 DDGPTAIIVTD
+1706 DDGAFTAVVATD
-1717 HREGTVENG
+1717 QKENNVQNG
-1726 KYAKRKAGVN
+1726 DYAQKELSVN
-1736 GRKII
+1736 GTKVVN
-1741 DIHSHPS
+1741 IHSHPDPNGTKGGS
-1748 DESQGASDADIS
+1748 DKDMENAKRS
-1760 SINSENNA
+1760 SARNG
-1768 VYLKRNQTLHDY
+1768 VYFKANQTLY
-1780 TPKSSNV
+1780 EYNGTQSNIREIPIQSAV
-1787 TTIHINTA
+1787 
-1795 EDLQKYIQDKMK
+1795 DLLRQLGIY

>member
-1 MCATNAIGGNALSS
+1 M
-15 EDCKGAAGY
+15 
-24 ASQNPEV
+24 
-31 TLRKR
+31 
-36 LKLLSLSKQNNN
+36 
-48 LQQGETYSFIY
+48 
-59 NEEQPLP
+59 
-66 YKTSFAMD
+66 
-74 YWGFYNGAENI
+74 
-85 SSLTGY
+85 
-91 RHTLIPSIEGLGI
+91 
-104 NQNALIIQGQELPA
+104 
-118 QTAVRNASRKYIT
+118 
-131 ANMLKKITY
+131 
-140 PTGGSV
+140 
-146 EFEFEPHTFT
+146 
-156 NAKVISKEDLEKY
+156 
-169 APKLAYLNTV
+169 
-179 NNNNAEFSTPFV
+179 
-191 TFNIPFAQ
+191 
-199 TVTINVTVRFDDY
+199 
-212 SASQVE
+212 
-218 GSGTIIRQ
+218 
-226 VGSTGGGILKSYKVT
+226 T

-375 DAQTLS
+375 DAQT
-381 PPASASNGNPV
+381 
-392 GYSRVIKQ
+392 
-400 KEIINIGKEVL
+400 
-411 VFANESCEVIDA
+411 DA

-574 VLTAIMRY
+574 VLTTIMRY

-755 TSQNFLKTRTMMNE
+755 TSQNFFKTRTMMNE

-862 NQYGVGEEWNNHPV
+862 NQYGAGEDWNNHPV

-943 SGGQNL
+943 SGSQNL

-966 PMYQTSTN
+966 PMYQTNAN

-1074 TFIPVDKVKEI
+1074 TFIPIDKVKEI

-1138 DVKGRMTQKVSSNHM
+1138 DVKGRMTKKVSSNHM

-1163 SFTDKPLTISHTH
+1163 SFTDKPLTASHTH
-1176 TAINTTE
+1176 TAINATE

-1203 GNSEVKLVINTYD
+1203 GNSEVKLAINTYD

-1221 KTKTHHGISGHK
+1221 KTKMHHGTSGHK
-1233 LTYEYNIRN
+1233 LTYECNIRN

-1247 SGTLFEQNL
+1247 SGILFEQNL

-1294 RMKNAIYGEGTSI
+1294 RMRNAIYGEGTSI

-1331 QRYGKM
+1331 QRYGKV
-1337 SGSTYGKIDDLSLT
+1337 SGSTYGKIDDLSIT

-1388 DANGNLEQDY
+1388 DSNGNLEQDY
-1398 NKKIANIQYNS
+1398 NKKIAKIQYNS
-1409 LNLPSTLQFA
+1409 LNLPSALQFA
-1419 NGNSTNYLYGADGM
+1419 NGNSTDYLYGADGM

-1484 TEEGYVTLNGDTPI
+1484 TEEGYVTLSGDAPI
-1498 YHYYLKDHQGNNRI
+1498 YHYYLKDHQGNNRVVI
-1512 VMNQNGTTVEQV
+1512 NQASTVEQI
-1524 NHYYPFGGLFGE
+1524 NHYYPFGGLFE
-1536 GIATSNQNYKYNGKE
+1536 VNTTTSGIQSYKYNGKE
-1551 LNCMHGL
+1551 LDRIHGV
-1558 DWYDYGAR
+1558 DWYDYEAR
-1566 MYDAALGRWHVG
+1566 MYDGALGRFTTV
-1578 DSSSEKYYE
+1578 DPLTEKYY
-1587 ISPFVYCKNNP
+1587 STNLYAYCKNNP
-1598 ILRVDIDGKDDY
+1598 INRIDPDGKDDY
-1610 VVNQNGF
+1610 LLEPRGRLHNCTPYAQRGKSGVDKLHSYSGNSKSPMGKSITVKSGLLSQMLE
-1617 VYHYKATK
+1617 VQKK
-1625 YEDEGD
+1625 EEG
-1631 RVYYFNGSNKPK
+1631 Y
-1643 QVNGEPIVIMD
+1643 
-1654 NKLMPDM
+1654 
-1661 VRNQSR
+1661 
-1667 EGGISTYGKTNS
+1667 STYGSTRN
-1679 IRDATNLFKFAA
+1679 IEDAAEVFKFAA
-1691 DNSIVEWKLDVYKDG
+1691 DNSKAEWKFDVYN
-1706 DDGPTAIIVTD
+1706 DDGAFTAVVATD
-1717 HREGTVENG
+1717 QKENNVQNG
-1726 KYAKRKAGVN
+1726 DYAQKELSVN
-1736 GRKII
+1736 GTKVVN
-1741 DIHSHPS
+1741 IHSHPDPNGTKGGS
-1748 DESQGASDADIS
+1748 DKDMENAKRS
-1760 SINSENNA
+1760 SARNG
-1768 VYLKRNQTLHDY
+1768 VYFKANQTLY
-1780 TPKSSNV
+1780 EYNGTQSNIREIPIQSAV
-1787 TTIHINTA
+1787 
-1795 EDLQKYIQDKMK
+1795 DLLRQLGIY

>member
-1 MCATNAIGGNALSS
+1 M
-15 EDCKGAAGY
+15 
-24 ASQNPEV
+24 
-31 TLRKR
+31 
-36 LKLLSLSKQNNN
+36 
-48 LQQGETYSFIY
+48 
-59 NEEQPLP
+59 
-66 YKTSFAMD
+66 
-74 YWGFYNGAENI
+74 
-85 SSLTGY
+85 
-91 RHTLIPSIEGLGI
+91 
-104 NQNALIIQGQELPA
+104 
-118 QTAVRNASRKYIT
+118 
-131 ANMLKKITY
+131 
-140 PTGGSV
+140 
-146 EFEFEPHTFT
+146 
-156 NAKVISKEDLEKY
+156 
-169 APKLAYLNTV
+169 
-179 NNNNAEFSTPFV
+179 
-191 TFNIPFAQ
+191 
-199 TVTINVTVRFDDY
+199 
-212 SASQVE
+212 
-218 GSGTIIRQ
+218 
-226 VGSTGGGILKSYKVT
+226 T

-375 DAQTLS
+375 DAQT
-381 PPASASNGNPV
+381 
-392 GYSRVIKQ
+392 
-400 KEIINIGKEVL
+400 
-411 VFANESCEVIDA
+411 DA

-574 VLTAIMRY
+574 VLTTIMRY

-755 TSQNFLKTRTMMNE
+755 TSQNFFKTRTMMNE

-862 NQYGVGEEWNNHPV
+862 NQYGAGEDWNNHPV

-943 SGGQNL
+943 SGSQNL

-966 PMYQTSTN
+966 PMYQTNAN

-1074 TFIPVDKVKEI
+1074 TFIPIDKVKEI

-1138 DVKGRMTQKVSSNHM
+1138 DVKGRMTKKVSSNHM

-1163 SFTDKPLTISHTH
+1163 SFTDKPLTASHTH
-1176 TAINTTE
+1176 TAINATE

-1203 GNSEVKLVINTYD
+1203 ENSEVKLAINTYD

-1221 KTKTHHGISGHK
+1221 KTKTHHGTSGHK

-1247 SGTLFEQNL
+1247 NGRLFEQNL
-1256 YYNTGN
+1256 YYNTGS

-1294 RMKNAIYGEGTSI
+1294 RMRNAIYGEGTSI

-1331 QRYGKM
+1331 QRYGKV
-1337 SGSTYGKIDDLSLT
+1337 SGSTYGKIDDLSIT

-1388 DANGNLEQDY
+1388 DSNGNLEQDY
-1398 NKKIANIQYNS
+1398 NKKIAKIQYNS
-1409 LNLPSTLQFA
+1409 LNLPSALQFA
-1419 NGNSTNYLYGADGM
+1419 NGNSTDYLYGADGM

-1484 TEEGYVTLNGDTPI
+1484 TEEGYVTLSGDAPI
-1498 YHYYLKDHQGNNRI
+1498 YHYYLKDHQGNNRVVI
-1512 VMNQNGTTVEQV
+1512 NQASTVEQI
-1524 NHYYPFGGLFGE
+1524 NHYYPFGGLFE
-1536 GIATSNQNYKYNGKE
+1536 VNTTTSGIQSYKYNGKE
-1551 LNCMHGL
+1551 LDRIHGV
-1558 DWYDYGAR
+1558 DWYDYEAR
-1566 MYDAALGRWHVG
+1566 MYDGALGRFTTVNPLT
-1578 DSSSEKYYE
+1578 EKYY
-1587 ISPFVYCKNNP
+1587 STNLYAYCKNNP
-1598 ILRVDIDGKDDY
+1598 INRIDPDGKDDY
-1610 VVNQNGF
+1610 LLEPRGRLHNCTPYAQRGKSGVDKLHSYSGNSKSPMGKSITVKSGLLSQMLE
-1617 VYHYKATK
+1617 VQKK
-1625 YEDEGD
+1625 EEG
-1631 RVYYFNGSNKPK
+1631 Y
-1643 QVNGEPIVIMD
+1643 
-1654 NKLMPDM
+1654 
-1661 VRNQSR
+1661 
-1667 EGGISTYGKTNS
+1667 STYGSTRN
-1679 IRDATNLFKFAA
+1679 IEDAAEVFKFAA
-1691 DNSIVEWKLDVYKDG
+1691 DNSKAEWKFDVYN
-1706 DDGPTAIIVTD
+1706 DDGAFTAVVATD
-1717 HREGTVENG
+1717 QKENNVQNG
-1726 KYAKRKAGVN
+1726 DYAQKELSVN
-1736 GRKII
+1736 GTKVVN
-1741 DIHSHPS
+1741 IHSHPDPNGTKGGS
-1748 DESQGASDADIS
+1748 DKDMENAKRS
-1760 SINSENNA
+1760 SARNG
-1768 VYLKRNQTLHDY
+1768 VYFKANQTLY
-1780 TPKSSNV
+1780 EYNGTQSNIREIPIQSAV
-1787 TTIHINTA
+1787 
-1795 EDLQKYIQDKMK
+1795 DLLRQLGIY

>member
-1 MCATNAIGGNALSS
+1 
-15 EDCKGAAGY
+15 
-24 ASQNPEV
+24 
-31 TLRKR
+31 
-36 LKLLSLSKQNNN
+36 
-48 LQQGETYSFIY
+48 
-59 NEEQPLP
+59 
-66 YKTSFAMD
+66 
-74 YWGFYNGAENI
+74 
-85 SSLTGY
+85 
-91 RHTLIPSIEGLGI
+91 
-104 NQNALIIQGQELPA
+104 
-118 QTAVRNASRKYIT
+118 
-131 ANMLKKITY
+131 
-140 PTGGSV
+140 
-146 EFEFEPHTFT
+146 
-156 NAKVISKEDLEKY
+156 
-169 APKLAYLNTV
+169 
-179 NNNNAEFSTPFV
+179 
-191 TFNIPFAQ
+191 
-199 TVTINVTVRFDDY
+199 
-212 SASQVE
+212 
-218 GSGTIIRQ
+218 
-226 VGSTGGGILKSYKVT
+226 
-241 SQNVTD
+241 
-247 EHSYH
+247 
-252 VVESFTL
+252 
-259 EAGDYVMSSTLASTV
+259 MSSTLASTV

-375 DAQTLS
+375 DAQT
-381 PPASASNGNPV
+381 
-392 GYSRVIKQ
+392 
-400 KEIINIGKEVL
+400 
-411 VFANESCEVIDA
+411 DA

-574 VLTAIMRY
+574 VLTTIMRY

-755 TSQNFLKTRTMMNE
+755 TSQNFFKTRTMMNE

-862 NQYGVGEEWNNHPV
+862 NQYGAGEDWNNHPV

-943 SGGQNL
+943 SGSQNL

-966 PMYQTSTN
+966 PMYQTNAN

-1074 TFIPVDKVKEI
+1074 TFIPIDKVKEI

-1138 DVKGRMTQKVSSNHM
+1138 DVKGRMTKKVSSNHM

-1163 SFTDKPLTISHTH
+1163 SFTDKPLTASHTH
-1176 TAINTTE
+1176 TAINATE

-1203 GNSEVKLVINTYD
+1203 ENSEVKLAINTYD

-1221 KTKTHHGISGHK
+1221 KTKTHHGTSGHK

-1247 SGTLFEQNL
+1247 NGRLFEQNL
-1256 YYNTGN
+1256 YYNTGS

-1294 RMKNAIYGEGTSI
+1294 RMRNAIYGEGTSI

-1331 QRYGKM
+1331 QRYGKV
-1337 SGSTYGKIDDLSLT
+1337 SGSTYGKIDDLSIT

-1388 DANGNLEQDY
+1388 DSNGNLEQDY
-1398 NKKIANIQYNS
+1398 NKKIAKIQYNS
-1409 LNLPSTLQFA
+1409 LNLPSALQFA
-1419 NGNSTNYLYGADGM
+1419 NGNSTDYLYGADGM

-1451 QIKELASSQISQTN
+1451 QIKELVSSQISQTN

-1484 TEEGYVTLNGDTPI
+1484 TEEGYVTLSGDAPI
-1498 YHYYLKDHQGNNRI
+1498 YHYYLKDHQGNNRVVI
-1512 VMNQNGTTVEQV
+1512 NQASTVEQI
-1524 NHYYPFGGLFGE
+1524 NHYYPFGGLFE
-1536 GIATSNQNYKYNGKE
+1536 VNTTTSGIQSYKYNGKE
-1551 LNCMHGL
+1551 LDRIHGV
-1558 DWYDYGAR
+1558 DWYDYEAR
-1566 MYDAALGRWHVG
+1566 MYDGALGRFTTV
-1578 DSSSEKYYE
+1578 DPLTEKYY
-1587 ISPFVYCKNNP
+1587 STNLYAYCKNNP
-1598 ILRVDIDGKDDY
+1598 INRIDPDGKDDY
-1610 VVNQNGF
+1610 LLEPRGRLHNCTPYAQRGKSGVDKLHSYSGNSKSPMGKSITVKSGLLSQMLE
-1617 VYHYKATK
+1617 VQKK
-1625 YEDEGD
+1625 EEG
-1631 RVYYFNGSNKPK
+1631 Y
-1643 QVNGEPIVIMD
+1643 
-1654 NKLMPDM
+1654 
-1661 VRNQSR
+1661 
-1667 EGGISTYGKTNS
+1667 STYGSTRN
-1679 IRDATNLFKFAA
+1679 IEDAAEVFKFAA
-1691 DNSIVEWKLDVYKDG
+1691 DNSKAEWKFDVYN
-1706 DDGPTAIIVTD
+1706 DDGAFTAVVATD
-1717 HREGTVENG
+1717 QKENNVQNG
-1726 KYAKRKAGVN
+1726 DYAQKELSVN
-1736 GRKII
+1736 GTKVVN
-1741 DIHSHPS
+1741 IHSHPDPNGTKGGS
-1748 DESQGASDADIS
+1748 DKDMENAKRS
-1760 SINSENNA
+1760 SARNG
-1768 VYLKRNQTLHDY
+1768 VYFKANQTLY
-1780 TPKSSNV
+1780 EYNGTQSNIREIPIQSAV
-1787 TTIHINTA
+1787 
-1795 EDLQKYIQDKMK
+1795 DLLRQLGIY

>member
-1 MCATNAIGGNALSS
+1 M
-15 EDCKGAAGY
+15 
-24 ASQNPEV
+24 
-31 TLRKR
+31 
-36 LKLLSLSKQNNN
+36 
-48 LQQGETYSFIY
+48 
-59 NEEQPLP
+59 
-66 YKTSFAMD
+66 
-74 YWGFYNGAENI
+74 
-85 SSLTGY
+85 
-91 RHTLIPSIEGLGI
+91 
-104 NQNALIIQGQELPA
+104 
-118 QTAVRNASRKYIT
+118 
-131 ANMLKKITY
+131 
-140 PTGGSV
+140 
-146 EFEFEPHTFT
+146 
-156 NAKVISKEDLEKY
+156 
-169 APKLAYLNTV
+169 
-179 NNNNAEFSTPFV
+179 
-191 TFNIPFAQ
+191 
-199 TVTINVTVRFDDY
+199 
-212 SASQVE
+212 
-218 GSGTIIRQ
+218 
-226 VGSTGGGILKSYKVT
+226 T

-375 DAQTLS
+375 DAQT
-381 PPASASNGNPV
+381 
-392 GYSRVIKQ
+392 
-400 KEIINIGKEVL
+400 
-411 VFANESCEVIDA
+411 DA

-574 VLTAIMRY
+574 VLTTIMRY

-651 SRIIAK
+651 SQIIAK

-755 TSQNFLKTRTMMNE
+755 TSQNFFKTRTMMNE

-862 NQYGVGEEWNNHPV
+862 NQYGAGEDWNNHPV

-943 SGGQNL
+943 SGSQNL

-966 PMYQTSTN
+966 PMYQTNAN

-1074 TFIPVDKVKEI
+1074 TFIPIDKVKEI

-1138 DVKGRMTQKVSSNHM
+1138 DVKGRMTKKVSSNHM

-1163 SFTDKPLTISHTH
+1163 SFTDKPLTASHTH
-1176 TAINTTE
+1176 TAINATE

-1203 GNSEVKLVINTYD
+1203 ENSEVKLAINTYD

-1221 KTKTHHGISGHK
+1221 KTKTHHGTSGHK

-1247 SGTLFEQNL
+1247 NGRLFEQNL
-1256 YYNTGN
+1256 YYNTGS

-1294 RMKNAIYGEGTSI
+1294 RMRNAIYGEGTSI

-1331 QRYGKM
+1331 QRYGKV
-1337 SGSTYGKIDDLSLT
+1337 SGSTYGKIDDLSIT

-1388 DANGNLEQDY
+1388 DSNGNLEQDY
-1398 NKKIANIQYNS
+1398 NKKIAKIQYNS
-1409 LNLPSTLQFA
+1409 LNLPSALQFA
-1419 NGNSTNYLYGADGM
+1419 NGNSTDYLYGADGM

-1484 TEEGYVTLNGDTPI
+1484 TEEGYVTLSGDAPI
-1498 YHYYLKDHQGNNRI
+1498 YHYYLKDHQGNNRVVI
-1512 VMNQNGTTVEQV
+1512 NQASTVEQI
-1524 NHYYPFGGLFGE
+1524 NHYYPFGGLFE
-1536 GIATSNQNYKYNGKE
+1536 VNTTTSGIQSYKYNGKE
-1551 LNCMHGL
+1551 LDRIHGV
-1558 DWYDYGAR
+1558 DWYDYEAR
-1566 MYDAALGRWHVG
+1566 MYDGALGRFTTV
-1578 DSSSEKYYE
+1578 DPLTEKYY
-1587 ISPFVYCKNNP
+1587 STNLYAYCKNNP
-1598 ILRVDIDGKDDY
+1598 INRIDPDGKDDY
-1610 VVNQNGF
+1610 LLEPRGRLHNCTPYAQRGKSGVDKLHSYSGNSKSPMGKSITVKSGLLSQMLE
-1617 VYHYKATK
+1617 VQKK
-1625 YEDEGD
+1625 EEG
-1631 RVYYFNGSNKPK
+1631 Y
-1643 QVNGEPIVIMD
+1643 
-1654 NKLMPDM
+1654 
-1661 VRNQSR
+1661 
-1667 EGGISTYGKTNS
+1667 STYGSTRN
-1679 IRDATNLFKFAA
+1679 IEDAAEVFKFAA
-1691 DNSIVEWKLDVYKDG
+1691 DNSKAEWKFDVYN
-1706 DDGPTAIIVTD
+1706 DDGAFTAVVATD
-1717 HREGTVENG
+1717 QKENNVQNG
-1726 KYAKRKAGVN
+1726 DYAQKELSVN
-1736 GRKII
+1736 GTKVVN
-1741 DIHSHPS
+1741 IHSHPDPNGTKGGS
-1748 DESQGASDADIS
+1748 DKDMENAKRS
-1760 SINSENNA
+1760 SARNG
-1768 VYLKRNQTLHDY
+1768 VYFKANQTLY
-1780 TPKSSNV
+1780 EYNGTQSNIREIPIQSAV
-1787 TTIHINTA
+1787 
-1795 EDLQKYIQDKMK
+1795 DLLRQLGIY

>member
-1 MCATNAIGGNALSS
+1 M
-15 EDCKGAAGY
+15 
-24 ASQNPEV
+24 
-31 TLRKR
+31 
-36 LKLLSLSKQNNN
+36 
-48 LQQGETYSFIY
+48 
-59 NEEQPLP
+59 
-66 YKTSFAMD
+66 
-74 YWGFYNGAENI
+74 
-85 SSLTGY
+85 
-91 RHTLIPSIEGLGI
+91 
-104 NQNALIIQGQELPA
+104 
-118 QTAVRNASRKYIT
+118 
-131 ANMLKKITY
+131 
-140 PTGGSV
+140 
-146 EFEFEPHTFT
+146 
-156 NAKVISKEDLEKY
+156 
-169 APKLAYLNTV
+169 
-179 NNNNAEFSTPFV
+179 
-191 TFNIPFAQ
+191 
-199 TVTINVTVRFDDY
+199 
-212 SASQVE
+212 
-218 GSGTIIRQ
+218 
-226 VGSTGGGILKSYKVT
+226 T

-375 DAQTLS
+375 DAQT
-381 PPASASNGNPV
+381 
-392 GYSRVIKQ
+392 
-400 KEIINIGKEVL
+400 
-411 VFANESCEVIDA
+411 DA

-574 VLTAIMRY
+574 VLTTIMRY

-755 TSQNFLKTRTMMNE
+755 TSQNFFKTRTMMNE

-862 NQYGVGEEWNNHPV
+862 NQYGAGEDWNNHPV

-943 SGGQNL
+943 SGSQNL

-966 PMYQTSTN
+966 PMYQTNAN

-1074 TFIPVDKVKEI
+1074 TFIPIDKVKEI

-1138 DVKGRMTQKVSSNHM
+1138 DVKGRMTKKVSSNHM

-1163 SFTDKPLTISHTH
+1163 SFTDKPLTASHTH
-1176 TAINTTE
+1176 TAINATE

-1203 GNSEVKLVINTYD
+1203 ENSEVKLAINTYD

-1221 KTKTHHGISGHK
+1221 KTKTHHGTSGHK

-1247 SGTLFEQNL
+1247 NGRLFEQNL
-1256 YYNTGN
+1256 YYNTGS

-1294 RMKNAIYGEGTSI
+1294 RMRNAIYGEGTSI

-1331 QRYGKM
+1331 QRYGKV
-1337 SGSTYGKIDDLSLT
+1337 SGSTYGKIDDLSIT

-1388 DANGNLEQDY
+1388 DSNGNLEQDY
-1398 NKKIANIQYNS
+1398 NKKIAKIQYNS
-1409 LNLPSTLQFA
+1409 LNLPSALQFA
-1419 NGNSTNYLYGADGM
+1419 NGNSTDYLYGADGM

-1451 QIKELASSQISQTN
+1451 QIKELVSSQISQTN

-1484 TEEGYVTLNGDTPI
+1484 TEEGYVTLSGDAPI
-1498 YHYYLKDHQGNNRI
+1498 YHYYLKDHQGNNRVVI
-1512 VMNQNGTTVEQV
+1512 NQASTVEQI
-1524 NHYYPFGGLFGE
+1524 NHYYPFGGLFE
-1536 GIATSNQNYKYNGKE
+1536 VNTTTSGIQSYKYNGKE
-1551 LNCMHGL
+1551 LDRIHGV
-1558 DWYDYGAR
+1558 DWYDYEAR
-1566 MYDAALGRWHVG
+1566 MYDGALGRFTTV
-1578 DSSSEKYYE
+1578 DPLTEKYY
-1587 ISPFVYCKNNP
+1587 STNLYAYCKNNP
-1598 ILRVDIDGKDDY
+1598 INRIDPDGKDDY
-1610 VVNQNGF
+1610 LLEPRGRLHNCTPYAQRGKSGVDKLHSYSGNSKSPMGKSITVKSGLLSQMLE
-1617 VYHYKATK
+1617 VQKK
-1625 YEDEGD
+1625 EEG
-1631 RVYYFNGSNKPK
+1631 Y
-1643 QVNGEPIVIMD
+1643 
-1654 NKLMPDM
+1654 
-1661 VRNQSR
+1661 
-1667 EGGISTYGKTNS
+1667 STYGSTRN
-1679 IRDATNLFKFAA
+1679 IEDAAEVFKFAA
-1691 DNSIVEWKLDVYKDG
+1691 DNSKAEWKFDVYN
-1706 DDGPTAIIVTD
+1706 DDGAFTAVVATD
-1717 HREGTVENG
+1717 QKENNVQNG
-1726 KYAKRKAGVN
+1726 DYAQKELSVN
-1736 GRKII
+1736 GTKVVN
-1741 DIHSHPS
+1741 IHSHPDPNGTKGGS
-1748 DESQGASDADIS
+1748 DKDMENAKRS
-1760 SINSENNA
+1760 SARNG
-1768 VYLKRNQTLHDY
+1768 VYFKANQTLY
-1780 TPKSSNV
+1780 EYNGTQSNIREIPIQSAV
-1787 TTIHINTA
+1787 
-1795 EDLQKYIQDKMK
+1795 DLLRQLGIY

>member
-1 MCATNAIGGNALSS
+1 M
-15 EDCKGAAGY
+15 
-24 ASQNPEV
+24 
-31 TLRKR
+31 
-36 LKLLSLSKQNNN
+36 
-48 LQQGETYSFIY
+48 
-59 NEEQPLP
+59 
-66 YKTSFAMD
+66 
-74 YWGFYNGAENI
+74 
-85 SSLTGY
+85 
-91 RHTLIPSIEGLGI
+91 
-104 NQNALIIQGQELPA
+104 
-118 QTAVRNASRKYIT
+118 
-131 ANMLKKITY
+131 
-140 PTGGSV
+140 
-146 EFEFEPHTFT
+146 
-156 NAKVISKEDLEKY
+156 
-169 APKLAYLNTV
+169 
-179 NNNNAEFSTPFV
+179 
-191 TFNIPFAQ
+191 
-199 TVTINVTVRFDDY
+199 
-212 SASQVE
+212 
-218 GSGTIIRQ
+218 
-226 VGSTGGGILKSYKVT
+226 T

-318 NNTGEILERTKYLYE
+318 NNTGKILERTKYLYE

-375 DAQTLS
+375 DAQT
-381 PPASASNGNPV
+381 
-392 GYSRVIKQ
+392 
-400 KEIINIGKEVL
+400 
-411 VFANESCEVIDA
+411 DA

-574 VLTAIMRY
+574 VLTTIMRY

-755 TSQNFLKTRTMMNE
+755 TSQNFFKTRTMMNE

-862 NQYGVGEEWNNHPV
+862 NQYGAGEDWNNHPV

-943 SGGQNL
+943 SGSQNL

-966 PMYQTSTN
+966 PMYQTNAN

-1074 TFIPVDKVKEI
+1074 TFIPIDKVKEI

-1138 DVKGRMTQKVSSNHM
+1138 DVKGRMTKKVSSNHM

-1163 SFTDKPLTISHTH
+1163 SFTDKPLTASHTH
-1176 TAINTTE
+1176 TAINATE

-1203 GNSEVKLVINTYD
+1203 ENSEVKLAINTYD

-1221 KTKTHHGISGHK
+1221 KTKTHHGTSGHK

-1247 SGTLFEQNL
+1247 NGRLFEQNL
-1256 YYNTGN
+1256 YYNTGS

-1294 RMKNAIYGEGTSI
+1294 RMRNAIYGEGTSI

-1331 QRYGKM
+1331 QRYGKV
-1337 SGSTYGKIDDLSLT
+1337 SGSTYGKIDDLSIT

-1388 DANGNLEQDY
+1388 DSNGNLEQDY
-1398 NKKIANIQYNS
+1398 NKKIAKIQYNS
-1409 LNLPSTLQFA
+1409 LNLPSALQFA
-1419 NGNSTNYLYGADGM
+1419 NGNSTDYLYGADGM

-1484 TEEGYVTLNGDTPI
+1484 TEEGYVTLSGDAPI
-1498 YHYYLKDHQGNNRI
+1498 YHYYLKDHQGNNRVVI
-1512 VMNQNGTTVEQV
+1512 NQASTVEQI
-1524 NHYYPFGGLFGE
+1524 NHYYPFGGLFE
-1536 GIATSNQNYKYNGKE
+1536 VNTTTSGIQSYKYNGKE
-1551 LNCMHGL
+1551 LDRIHGV
-1558 DWYDYGAR
+1558 DWYDYEAR
-1566 MYDAALGRWHVG
+1566 MYDGALGRFTTV
-1578 DSSSEKYYE
+1578 DPLTEKYY
-1587 ISPFVYCKNNP
+1587 STNLYAYCKNNP
-1598 ILRVDIDGKDDY
+1598 INRIDPDGKDDY
-1610 VVNQNGF
+1610 LLEPRGRLHNCTPYAQRGKSGVDKLHSYSGNSKSPMGKSITVKSGLLSQMLE
-1617 VYHYKATK
+1617 VQKK
-1625 YEDEGD
+1625 EEG
-1631 RVYYFNGSNKPK
+1631 Y
-1643 QVNGEPIVIMD
+1643 
-1654 NKLMPDM
+1654 
-1661 VRNQSR
+1661 
-1667 EGGISTYGKTNS
+1667 STYGSTRN
-1679 IRDATNLFKFAA
+1679 IEDAAEVFKFAA
-1691 DNSIVEWKLDVYKDG
+1691 DNSKAEWKFDVYN
-1706 DDGPTAIIVTD
+1706 DDGAFTAVVATD
-1717 HREGTVENG
+1717 QKENNVQNG
-1726 KYAKRKAGVN
+1726 DYAQKELSVN
-1736 GRKII
+1736 GTKVVN
-1741 DIHSHPS
+1741 IHSHPDPNGTKGGS
-1748 DESQGASDADIS
+1748 DKDMENAKRS
-1760 SINSENNA
+1760 SARNG
-1768 VYLKRNQTLHDY
+1768 VYFKANQTLY
-1780 TPKSSNV
+1780 EYNGTQSNIREIPIQSAV
-1787 TTIHINTA
+1787 
-1795 EDLQKYIQDKMK
+1795 DLLRQLGIY